1 MYVKLNNKFYKK
13 KVKDVEDFISYCNSL
28 NLGNENNFKDNV
40 LKAVSNFE
48 NLSIEERNKFN
59 TDKLKEIKNKQLR
72 AELFCF
78 VKDSNPMKVQ
88 TEKSALAKELLDLK
102 KNENVSNEKCKE
114 IINPVSRV
122 MLYYYAS
129 SSKKSDDACQLVS
142 AKDFYSIEFI
152 KILFNNENEFIK
164 KDLKRKLLKE
174 LSPNSDGVFE
184 NLNKPTV
191 NIFENIRKRN
201 SPENNLSAW
210 LAWAYANFNYY
221 DQTTRNFALIPKELR
236 WQTLSSLL
244 EINQNKPDNVNITID
259 HINLL
264 SERDRKNAIENKIVQ
279 NKLKNSRKNNG
290 IGIGFGI
297 VSMIGSIVGLVC
309 IGLFVAVNPFAWLG
323 GICALI
329 IGAVVTGVT
338 SYNHRKINS
347 VLNPP
352 KPKSQVKEPL
362 LNNQEVNIDKSYVKE
377 RTSVIKKVEQAKE
390 ETQNQQEEKPNNL
403 KGQGNDEPN
412 FPA

>member
-78 VKDSNPMKVQ
+78 VKDSNLMKVQ

-191 NIFENIRKRN
+191 NIFENIKKRN
-201 SPENNLSAW
+201 S
-210 LAWAYANFNYY
+210 
-221 DQTTRNFALIPKELR
+221 
-236 WQTLSSLL
+236 
-244 EINQNKPDNVNITID
+244 
-259 HINLL
+259 
-264 SERDRKNAIENKIVQ
+264 
-279 NKLKNSRKNNG
+279 
-290 IGIGFGI
+290 
-297 VSMIGSIVGLVC
+297 
-309 IGLFVAVNPFAWLG
+309 
-323 GICALI
+323 
-329 IGAVVTGVT
+329 
-338 SYNHRKINS
+338 
-347 VLNPP
+347 
-352 KPKSQVKEPL
+352 
-362 LNNQEVNIDKSYVKE
+362 
-377 RTSVIKKVEQAKE
+377 
-390 ETQNQQEEKPNNL
+390 
-403 KGQGNDEPN
+403 
-412 FPA
+412 